1 MSEQD
6 LALGKGHNASGG
18 DSSVT
23 ASLPGQVVEIKVAT
37 GDAVKNG
44 DTLVVLDSMKL
55 LHNLTAATD
64 GLVGEIF
71 CSVGDSVEGGA
82 VLIELEP
89 SE

>member
-1 MSEQD
+1 V
-6 LALGKGHNASGG
+6 ASG
-18 DSSVT
+18 DSVS
-23 ASLPGQVVEIKVAT
+23 
-37 GDAVKNG
+37 NG

-55 LHNLTAATD
+55 LHNLCAATD

-89 SE
+89 VE

>member
-1 MSEQD
+1 M
-6 LALGKGHNASGG
+6 
-18 DSSVT
+18 
-23 ASLPGQVVEIKVAT
+23 VEIKVAT
-37 GDAVKNG
+37 GDAVNSG

-64 GLVGEIF
+64 GVVGEIF

-89 SE
+89 AE